1 MHIALCFWGIMRSLT
16 YCIDSVRKHC
26 LQPLHNLGHTY
37 DIYIHTYNFTGN
49 YSNLR
54 TRELHLR
61 LNISEWSLLNPYYLH
76 IENQD
81 HFDTSQNYSQYATL
95 GDPWRNGLDSL
106 RNHIRALNSLHHLSS
121 RVLDHHNSGARRYD
135 GVVFLRPDVR
145 YLNDLPIELLRRHPS
160 ALLVPDFHR
169 SCQGEEYNDRMAMGT
184 VDTAATYGMR
194 LQGALNYSLTRSLL
208 SEEFVYGY
216 LKAQNVSVMEVP
228 FRFQRVRAYGNTHNR
243 DAFVPTPLQQ
253 LALSPNGSQPYH
265 TPWILKK
272 LIYKSDHDD
281 PYNIYCSPNA
291 KIWPHEVYEYYLQ
304 RNLSIDGI
312 HSWEEYAHR
321 VEPQEDD
328 DFHLPKRATALHP
341 VETHIVRGSLTNS
354 SYRAVRW
361 ADTLD
366 TSSSSFYLSAVPNSL
381 AVTRGTAIVRNSIE
395 RILPTSFRKSKI
407 GASEKD
413 SPVFDDFILPLA
425 SEGGR
430 ETSVRKSK
438 EAEFERK

>member
-1 MHIALCFWGIMRSLT
+1 MHIAICFWGIMRSLS
-16 YCIDSVRKHC
+16 YCIESIRNHC
-26 LQPLHNLGHTY
+26 LQPLADLGHTY

-81 HFDTSQNYSQYATL
+81 HLDASQNYSQYASL

-121 RVLDHHNSGARRYD
+121 QVLERHRSGTRHYD
-135 GVVFLRPDVR
+135 GIVFLRPDVR
-145 YLNDLPIELLRRHPS
+145 YLNDLPIELLQRHPS

-169 SCQGEEYNDRMAMGT
+169 SCQGEEFNDRMAMGS
-184 VDTAATYGMR
+184 VNIASIYGKRLEAAH
-194 LQGALNYSLTRSLL
+194 NYSLTHSLL

-216 LKAQNVSVMEVP
+216 LKDHNVSVIEVP

-291 KIWPHEVYEYYLQ
+291 KIWPHEVYEYYLR
-304 RNLSIDGI
+304 RNLSIDGV
-312 HSWEEYAHR
+312 HNWEEYEHR

-328 DFHLPKRATALHP
+328 DFHLPIKKSISLH
-341 VETHIVRGSLTNS
+341 SLEMLSTESTSANS
-354 SYRAVRW
+354 SHHRAVPW
-361 ADTLD
+361 VNTLE
-366 TSSSSFYLSAVPNSL
+366 SSSDAFYLIATKNSP
-381 AVTRGTAIVRNSIE
+381 
-395 RILPTSFRKSKI
+395 PTSRSSVVSKSQVKKLSLR
-407 GASEKD
+407 GANGRSQESD
-413 SPVFDDFILPLA
+413 SPVFDDFMLPMATEKGDEKL
-425 SEGGR
+425 EKRG
-430 ETSVRKSK
+430 KK
-438 EAEFERK
+438 IQ